1 MAMIQCIIDHLQKIT
16 WPWHKNQLASASKK
30 SSGLKLKNMLS
41 SALKISWPQIQ
52 KISWTTWLLEIYPDL
67 SLKKSH
73 GLSLIIAANEPH
85 SHLQSPTPSS
95 SSISTPFTIII
106 SLLAPSGALVVIM
119 VYYIPAAPTF
129 SDFSNSSDSKVK
141 VKVKGPNMCYIF

>member
-1 MAMIQCIIDHLQKIT
+1 MQWPCNCCKRMSQWRWYNVSLITLKKIT
-16 WPWHKNQLASASKK
+16 WTWHKNQLASASKK

-85 SHLQSPTPSS
+85 SHLQSPTSS
-95 SSISTPFTIII
+95 SSSTSTPFTIII

-119 VYYIPAAPTF
+119 VNYISA
-129 SDFSNSSDSKVK
+129 SN
-141 VKVKGPNMCYIF
+141 PLFQIF